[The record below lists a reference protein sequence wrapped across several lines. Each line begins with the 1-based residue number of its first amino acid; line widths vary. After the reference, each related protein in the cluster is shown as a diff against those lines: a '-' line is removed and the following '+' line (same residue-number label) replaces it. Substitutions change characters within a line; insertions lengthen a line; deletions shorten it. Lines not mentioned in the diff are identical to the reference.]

1 MKEEIIRGADPLTPR
16 LVPQV
21 MTAQEDAEVLNVT
34 LSTIYN
40 LRDRGTLPQLTKLP
54 GVRFAAKDV
63 MDLIGVDTYFY
74 TPQKMK
80 DLQRELLRKDASIKT
95 LEGLLRGAAATI
107 LDGMKIAGV

>member
-1 MKEEIIRGADPLTPR
+1 MKAEFSRGADPPTPR

-21 MTAQEDAEVLNVT
+21 MTAQEAAEVLNVS

-74 TPQKMK
+74 T
-80 DLQRELLRKDASIKT
+80 LQQELARKDVRIKT
-95 LEGLLRGAAATI
+95 LEELLRRAATTI
-107 LDGMKIAGV
+107 WEGLRRENEP